1 VGGVDFCKCL
11 IKSQHLTGRGN
22 DSLISEHRSG
32 AATVSRLSS
41 SGTYAKRLASPW
53 RDMFTAFRPPVGT
66 PLPTFVY
73 VRLHGSKYV
82 DRRRQRDIGTALPTF
97 AYVRLRQPTSR
108 RHTSPKCVHSRRHTL
123 VPPLIMTA
131 NLIYHMGLHPTMF
144 VYIGLLL

>member
-1 VGGVDFCKCL
+1 MPL
-11 IKSQHLTGRGN
+11 IDTSIGTRNLSRRDHPPGLYHSFRFSEWTSHISHISQVFR
-22 DSLISEHRSG
+22 DCISN
-32 AATVSRLSS
+32 
-41 SGTYAKRLASPW
+41 
-53 RDMFTAFRPPVGT
+53 TAFRPPVGT

-73 VRLHGSKYV
+73 VRLHGSKCV